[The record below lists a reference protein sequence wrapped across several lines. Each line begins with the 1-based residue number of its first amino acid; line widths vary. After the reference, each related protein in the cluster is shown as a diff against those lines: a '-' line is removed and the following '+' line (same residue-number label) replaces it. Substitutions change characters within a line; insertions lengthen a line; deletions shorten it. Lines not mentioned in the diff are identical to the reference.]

1 MNGKEGRI
9 VAIGA
14 AEAVGEVKE
23 SQAMRTGR
31 GSRKP
36 RVGQANGA
44 EVQRYFLGKA
54 GGAGGVPEFGK
65 EFATEPEAIVES
77 LKAGLSYFSVVEWRG
92 VADFSGKKAKLTKEA
107 VTRGTKAG

>member
-1 MNGKEGRI
+1 M
-9 VAIGA
+9 APGA

-23 SQAMRTGR
+23 LQATRTVR

-44 EVQRYFLGKA
+44 EGQRFFLAKV
-54 GGAGGVPEFGK
+54 GGTSGIPELGK

-77 LKAGLSYFSVVEWRG
+77 LKAGLSYFAVVEWRG
-92 VADFSGKKAKLTKEA
+92 IADFSGKKAKLTKEA
-107 VTRGTKAG
+107 VTRAAGPG